1 MMWFKRAINLNTQAE
16 LNFLALEASYTELL
30 LMRFLNKILSICS
43 SVNPKVNEPHDFDY
57 DLVVIGGG
65 SGGLAASKEA
75 AALGYELFIKL

>member
-1 MMWFKRAINLNTQAE
+1 
-16 LNFLALEASYTELL
+16 
-30 LMRFLNKILSICS
+30 MRFLNKILSICS